1 VRPTGDGRPAT
12 AAAGAGILSRGHPA
26 VPGAEECEALSV
38 SRPAVVVLAAGEG
51 TRMRSQTPKV
61 LHCLLGRPLLGHV
74 LHAVAP
80 LAPASTTVVVG
91 HGRDRVTSWL
101 ATSHEQVDAVV
112 QDPQHGTGHAVRI
125 ALEQRPS
132 PCATIVVLLGDTPL
146 LTSSSLHALLRTH
159 QEREAAATV
168 LTASVPDPTG
178 YGRVVRDED
187 GQVAA
192 IVEQRDADEA
202 TLRISEIN
210 SGIFVFDRDA
220 LLQALGR
227 IDRDNSQG
235 EEYLTDAVAVLRS
248 TGHSVAAHQVED
260 AREVLGVND
269 RAQLAAARA
278 LLRDRINHRWML
290 DGVGIVDP
298 SSTWIDVD
306 VSLAAD
312 SVVHPQTVLRGAT
325 AVAGG
330 AEVGPGC
337 VLTDTEVAEGAV
349 VSFTTADGARIGPG
363 ARVGPYTY
371 LRPGTVLGPQT
382 RAGAFVEMKNAVL
395 GTSAKVPHLS
405 YVGDAEIGEGANI
418 GAASIFV
425 NYDGVAKHRTVVG
438 RHARVG
444 SDSMLVAPVTIGD
457 GAYTAAGSVITDD
470 VPPGAMAVARGKQ
483 RTILGWVARRRAG
496 SPSAEAADAALAQSS
511 PASGTPHEDNRDD
524 GVSTEG
530 GPPA

>member
-1 VRPTGDGRPAT
+1 M
-12 AAAGAGILSRGHPA
+12 
-26 VPGAEECEALSV
+26 SV

-51 TRMRSQTPKV
+51 TRMRSRTPKV
-61 LHCLLGRPLLGHV
+61 LHSLLGRPLLGHV

-80 LAPASTTVVVG
+80 LAPESTTVVVG
-91 HGRDRVTSWL
+91 HGRDLVTSWL
-101 ATSHEQVDAVV
+101 AASHEHVDAVV

-132 PCATIVVLLGDTPL
+132 PSGTIVVLLGDTPL
-146 LTSSSLHALLRTH
+146 LTTSSLHDLLLTH
-159 QEREAAATV
+159 QGRQAAATV
-168 LTASVPDPTG
+168 LTASVPDPSG
-178 YGRVVRDED
+178 YGRILRDAD
-187 GQVAA
+187 GQVVA

-210 SGIFVFDRDA
+210 SGLFVFDRDA
-220 LLQALGR
+220 LLEALGR

-235 EEYLTDAVAVLRS
+235 EEYLTDAVSVIRATGRS
-248 TGHSVAAHQVED
+248 VVAHQVDD

-269 RAQLAAARA
+269 RAQLAVARA
-278 LLRDRINHRWML
+278 LLRDRVNHRWML
-290 DGVGIVDP
+290 EGVGIVDP

-306 VSLAAD
+306 VTLAAD
-312 SVVHPQTVLRGAT
+312 SVIHPQTALRGAT
-325 AVAGG
+325 TVARE
-330 AEVGPGC
+330 AQVGPGC
-337 VLTDTEVAEGAV
+337 VLTDTDVAEGAV

-395 GTSAKVPHLS
+395 DTAAKVPHLS

-418 GAASIFV
+418 GAATIFV

-438 RHARVG
+438 RQARVG

-470 VPPGAMAVARGKQ
+470 VPAGAMAVARGKQ
-483 RTILGWVARRRAG
+483 RTITGWVARRRAG
-496 SPSAEAADAALAQSS
+496 SASAVAAAEADAERDTEAEAATMPSV
-511 PASGTPHEDNRDD
+511 PSGSHPSHAGERDD
-524 GVSTEG
+524 IVSTEG
-530 GPPA
+530 GPAA